1 LRIVSSL
8 LPGRIVLSYL
18 SSFYQKHTGA
28 FGAHQDVNACRRLSL
43 IVVTDDLKEL
53 TDFEMLP
60 Y

>member
-1 LRIVSSL
+1 MI
-8 LPGRIVLSYL
+8 PVLSYL